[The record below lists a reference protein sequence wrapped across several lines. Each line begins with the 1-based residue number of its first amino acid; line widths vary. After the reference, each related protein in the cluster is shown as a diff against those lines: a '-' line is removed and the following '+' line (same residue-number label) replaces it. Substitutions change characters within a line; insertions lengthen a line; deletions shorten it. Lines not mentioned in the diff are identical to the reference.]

1 MSEEEWEI
9 LYSNLQKAFQQ
20 IKETKIAPPENPNG
34 EIEPLSPY
42 LTEKPSFSII
52 QEKPK
57 PKPEI
62 LGQPKRPE
70 EQAKILQ
77 AARQKLPTGEVELL
91 ATALSA
97 RTLPE
102 RKAAAAQLSKAA
114 LKSLSSMLLAD
125 YASIPDN
132 AWYQTELA
140 ALELLNLGEDSFRQS
155 FHSSR
160 PLTLQELRN
169 LFTRFVGETAD
180 IGAKMGFL
188 KESDYADTPILTRQ
202 ELAYIGRR
210 YVDQTFKPIKATF
223 EMLVTS
229 VLFCY
234 NIFTADGESASC
246 RTELDKNTKKLWES

>member
-1 MSEEEWEI
+1 MRKV
-9 LYSNLQKAFQQ
+9 QK
-20 IKETKIAPPENPNG
+20 K
-34 EIEPLSPY
+34 S
-42 LTEKPSFSII
+42 KPHWIRLWRKRN

-180 IGAKMGFL
+180 
-188 KESDYADTPILTRQ
+188 
-202 ELAYIGRR
+202 
-210 YVDQTFKPIKATF
+210 
-223 EMLVTS
+223 
-229 VLFCY
+229 
-234 NIFTADGESASC
+234 GESASC